1 MNRKMKTAII
11 KRILSLSGAFI
22 MLLYFIAVST
32 ALFPIRVKAEGDGYW
47 QFDRSEVQGPR
58 SNFEDSVMSGGN
70 GSYHCHAQC
79 TKDYVTNYHESNEHE
94 TSCKGEAVDITINVA
109 EPPMTTL
116 VPGEEIE
123 IAVYPTVSGTQYT
136 DSLTAYTCTINA
148 DLGFGTDYNA
158 SKHFYNSEKEKYF
171 GVDRSWEENDYYGYG
186 GHLYA
191 MSGDNVLTATV
202 PEGKSGSTM
211 WISVNFSHARGEDA
225 ITTYY
230 YYKWVDGQAKE
241 AAPKEEKKPSDGKR
255 YWVRD
260 HRAVTGLL
268 AVDGQYPTSYGWVG
282 HLNASGGDGDFK
294 YNLVMYDDDGK
305 VVDEFHN
312 SCGWGGIP
320 DRIEVGKESEVGITL
335 HYSASKFQV
344 DPSGVQFWIRLE
356 NTAERSE
363 LETVS
368 YREGWDYENPIP
380 LISEQYD
387 YTDSDGVI
395 HKAEKVNADLVLYP
409 DLQTGNGIPDL
420 SEATYD
426 LSNTILVITA
436 CDAMMDFQQGACFVT
451 RYIYNLKMPDEGAVV
466 EETDDNNGIFQEDF
480 TEAEKNPGE
489 DEGTWINEDIF
500 GDGDVPTPDPESA
513 IIGGGAA
520 IIGAGALAKSKKKKK
535 KIKKNAAM
543 ADTFEEEKKEKSQFK
558 MYINKDFGDSLT
570 KGEEPKYVYARIMEV
585 APQKWEKE
593 RDDLTSKIV
602 AFSGDGVLKV
612 TDCGMTSN
620 GYKAAMVE
628 VPEDNTMEQG
638 EVSFKFVGE
647 GGTYIRHVVFD
658 LVNPG
663 INFAQENLG
672 LPAHYENETR
682 LPFGVVGMSSDA
694 VVTAVIEDKKK
705 GKPVYTVALEQDEEE
720 KRLYYAI
727 IKDVLADDKE
737 EAGTTE
743 QYILKVKA
751 QDNKKTLEED
761 FKVLRIH
768 MGLVLMLEGAAI
780 GCYLKIKEGHEGRAA
795 KRAVGSELAWNLS
808 VSGAVGLSP
817 VGAMIAP
824 GVSAMK
830 STTSAMLNEVKSE
843 YTNADEIEP
852 CTTIGKIFLLHWNEE
867 KKSIERIAV
876 VPDKECVVIPTTVEN
891 SGKYAH
897 RGEADQRHITMVENL
912 GICVFP
918 TKEVDEHGARTIKL
932 CSTKGALDPPTRMKA
947 ELTVRA
953 VYDEVQYDVT
963 KKILLHSMPF
973 RQYENAADEAQY
985 EKWDEHVKEMLLS
998 IETRIYDDYMY
1009 NLYSLKNMINRMLDG
1024 YDKRFGFDNTQ
1035 INTVMEVWTKFL
1047 KGEHTGAR
1055 GRAQGLTLADDLA
1068 AAYAFLEG
1076 MRDNGGMLGRIALG
1090 ICTAGYSEQLFFAME
1105 IGEKMKQAVF
1115 ACEGDE
1121 EFGFWDGVCL
1131 GAKEYA
1137 KSELQGLLFSTGLK
1151 LGGFMLNT
1159 AGKAVKGQDFD
1170 LLGSIA
1176 KKYRTTINNLDEGLK
1191 AKSKTY
1197 KQASDALDSVQNF
1210 FNSSAKAANE
1220 SMKKNDQLNAAAE
1233 KKAKTTIA
1241 ERRAGKGT
1249 ELKSAE
1255 EIAAETMYDL
1265 AKQRGMNKVRK
1276 LWKAQQKM
1284 SKAKGTGGGYWEAKA
1299 EYEQACKEVW
1309 KDKNALKQLKNY
1321 DGANGIDMRYEFNRY
1336 RSQVKARVSEKI
1348 LDDIAKETGK
1358 KRSELY
1364 ITSASSNTNA
1374 DVQAGKTVPEDWDVT
1389 VTEVCYSNP
1398 GKSDVYLVID
1408 QKIGDDALARNLY
1421 KEVFGIEAPTIQ
1433 QARDMAKKLDATY
1446 VQPVWTKGQTIEP
1459 NLEAYADLPGMID
1472 KKQFSRDLNALE
1484 LNRKSFAHKG
1494 NEWYKRGD
1502 SMLASAAE
1510 KEARA
1515 KTLFGAEQ
1523 SELMKE
1529 AQDLKYDAIACY
1541 VEGTRQITKQTTK
1554 ISMPRNAYKMSQGAA
1569 DSFSANAR
1577 EIQALALEVGN
1588 TLSPGE
1594 FFHILRTQYG
1604 IDKYAYTELMAN
1616 CLV

>member
-1 MNRKMKTAII
+1 M
-11 KRILSLSGAFI
+11 
-22 MLLYFIAVST
+22 MLLSFIVMST
-32 ALFPIRVKAEGDGYW
+32 ALFPVKANAEGDGYW
-47 QFDRSEVQGPR
+47 QFDRSEVEGPR
-58 SNFEDSVMSGGN
+58 SNFEDSVMSGGH
-70 GSYHCHAQC
+70 GSYQCHAEC
-79 TKDYVTNYHESNEHE
+79 TKDYVTNYHDSNEHE
-94 TSCKGEAVDITINVA
+94 TSCKGESVDISINVS

-123 IAVYPTVSGTQYT
+123 IAVYPSVSGTQYT

-148 DLGFGTDYNA
+148 DIGFGSDYNA
-158 SKHFYNSEKEKYF
+158 WKHFYNSEQEKYF

-202 PEGKSGSTM
+202 PEGNSGGTM

-241 AAPKEEKKPSDGKR
+241 AKPVEEKKPSDGKR
-255 YWVRD
+255 YWVYD
-260 HRAVTGLL
+260 HTENTGLG
-268 AVDGQYPTSYGWVG
+268 AVDGQYPDSDGFIAQLNVYG
-282 HLNASGGDGDFK
+282 SDGGYE
-294 YNLVMYDDDGK
+294 YNLVEYDDDGK
-305 VVDEFHN
+305 EVDEFHN
-312 SCGWGGIP
+312 SCSWSGIP
-320 DRIEVGKESEVGITL
+320 DRIPVGKESEVGINL
-335 HYSASKFQV
+335 HYSASNFGLNT
-344 DPSGVQFWIRLE
+344 SGVRFWIRLE
-356 NTAERSE
+356 DTAERNE

-368 YREGWDYENPIP
+368 SREGWNYEDYII
-380 LISEQYD
+380 LISDQYD
-387 YTDSDGVI
+387 YTDADGVV
-395 HKAEKVNADLVLYP
+395 HHAEKVNADIVLYP
-409 DLQTGNGIPDL
+409 DLRTGNGIPDL

-436 CDAMMDFQQGACFVT
+436 CDNTMDIDKGSIMLT
-451 RYIYNLKMPDEGAVV
+451 RYVYHLEMPEESAVV
-466 EETDDNNGIFQEDF
+466 EETDDNHGIFQEDY
-480 TEAEKNPGE
+480 TEADKNPGE

-500 GDGDVPTPDPESA
+500 GDGVPTPDPEGA

-520 IIGAGALAKSKKKKK
+520 LLGAGALARKKKKK
-535 KIKKNAAM
+535 NKKKVKKNAAV
-543 ADTFEEEKKEKSQFK
+543 ADTFEEETKEKSQFK
-558 MYINKDFGDSLT
+558 MYINKDFGNTLQ
-570 KGEEPKYVYARIMEV
+570 KGEDPKYVYARIMEV
-585 APQKWEKE
+585 TPQKWEKE

-672 LPAHYENETR
+672 LPAHYEKEAR
-682 LPFGVVGMSSDA
+682 LPFGVIGMSEKVD
-694 VVTAVIEDKKK
+694 VTATIEDKKK
-705 GKPVYTVALEQDEEE
+705 GKTVYTVSLEQDKEE

-743 QYILKVKA
+743 EYTLKVKA
-751 QDNKKTLEED
+751 QDSKKTLEEN
-761 FKVLRIH
+761 FKIMRIH
-768 MGLVLMLEGAAI
+768 MGLVLILEGAAI

-795 KRAVGSELAWNLS
+795 KRAVGSELGWNLS
-808 VSGAVGLSP
+808 VSGAVGLNPAS
-817 VGAMIAP
+817 ALIAP
-824 GVSAMK
+824 GVHAMQ
-830 STTSAMLNEVKSE
+830 TATSATINEVKSE
-843 YTNADEIEP
+843 TARADEIEP

-867 KKSIERIAV
+867 KKIIERIAV
-876 VPDKECVVIPTTVEN
+876 VPDRECVVIPTTVEN

-897 RGEADQRHITMVENL
+897 RGKAEEKHYTLVENL
-912 GICVFP
+912 GICAFP

-985 EKWDEHVKEMLLS
+985 EQWDKHVKEMLLS
-998 IETRIYDDYMY
+998 IETRIYDSYMY
-1009 NLYSLKNMINRMLDG
+1009 HLYSLRNMINRMLNG

-1115 ACEGDE
+1115 ACKGDD
-1121 EFGFWDGVCL
+1121 EFGFWDGIKL
-1131 GAKEYA
+1131 GVQEYA
-1137 KSELQGLLFSTGLK
+1137 KSELQGLLFSGALK
-1151 LGGFMLNT
+1151 LGGAALNL

-1170 LLGSIA
+1170 LLGTIA
-1176 KKYRTTINNLDEGLK
+1176 EKYKSTIKNLDEGLK

-1197 KQASDALDSVQNF
+1197 KLASDTMDSVGNF
-1210 FNSSAKAANE
+1210 FNTSAKSAKE
-1220 SMKKNDQLNAAAE
+1220 SMERNDQLNAAAE
-1233 KKAKTTIA
+1233 KKAQTTIA
-1241 ERRAGKGT
+1241 ERRQGKGP
-1249 ELKSAE
+1249 ELKSAQE
-1255 EIAAETMYDL
+1255 AADEVLYDL
-1265 AKQRGMNKVRK
+1265 ARQRGMNKVRK

-1299 EYEQACKEVW
+1299 EYEQICKEVW
-1309 KDKNALKQLKNY
+1309 RDKNALKQLKNY
-1321 DGANGIDMRYEFNRY
+1321 DGAAGIDMRYEFNRY
-1336 RSQVKARVSEKI
+1336 RNKVKAKVSEKM
-1348 LDDIAKETGK
+1348 LDDIARETGK
-1358 KRSELY
+1358 KRNELY
-1364 ITSASSNTNA
+1364 IQSATSNSDA
-1374 DVQAGKTVPEDWDVT
+1374 DVLAGKTVPEDWDVT
-1389 VTEVCYSNP
+1389 VTEICYSNP
-1398 GKSDVYLVID
+1398 KASKNFLVID
-1408 QKIGDDALARNLY
+1408 QDIGQDALSKNLY
-1421 KEVFGIEAPTIQ
+1421 KEIYGVDPPSLEV
-1433 QARDMAKKLDATY
+1433 ARDMADKFDVTY
-1446 VQPVWTKGQTIEP
+1446 VEPVHHKGQKIEV
-1459 NLEAYADLPGMID
+1459 NLEAYADLDGMINPNE
-1472 KKQFSRDLNALE
+1472 FNRDLKLLE
-1484 LNRKSFAHKG
+1484 LNRKAFAHKG
-1494 NEWYKRGD
+1494 NEWYKKGD
-1502 SMLASAAE
+1502 NMLASAAE
-1510 KEARA
+1510 KEAKAR
-1515 KTLFGAEQ
+1515 TLFGAEQ
-1523 SELMKE
+1523 SAMMKE
-1529 AQDLKYDAIACY
+1529 AQELKYDAIACY

-1554 ISMPRNAYKMSQGAA
+1554 TSMPRNAYKMSQGMA

-1577 EIQALALEVGN
+1577 EIHALALKVGD